1 LGLRIIPCTFP
12 YCFEYLQ
19 VFFMARNLVSLF
31 RLYNETSSILLA
43 SKGARR
49 FSNVLAGKTFGSVP
63 LANKGSVKSFSTG
76 SLSHVDREG
85 NTASTTFDF
94 TDENYEKIENIL
106 KKYPRNY
113 KSSAVIALLD
123 LAQRQCGGWI
133 PLAAMNQVAK
143 ILEMPPIRV
152 YEIVTFYSMFYR
164 EPIGKF
170 NVQVCCT
177 TPCMIRGAY
186 DILRAIQDKFNLEPG
201 GNSPDMMFHLEEVEC
216 LGACVN
222 APMMQVNDDYYE
234 DLTVES
240 AIRVLENLRDNKPVK
255 VGPQNGRHQCVGIQG
270 KTTLLS
276 EPPGPYCRSLE
287 TEETKKT
294 S

>member
-1 LGLRIIPCTFP
+1 MSGNTPATFR
-12 YCFEYLQ
+12 CF
-19 VFFMARNLVSLF
+19 
-31 RLYNETSSILLA
+31 SS
-43 SKGARR
+43 
-49 FSNVLAGKTFGSVP
+49 
-63 LANKGSVKSFSTG
+63 G
-76 SLSHVDREG
+76 SLSHVDTEG

-94 TDENYEKIENIL
+94 TDENYEKIETIL
-106 KKYPRNY
+106 KKYPKNY

-164 EPIGKF
+164 EPIGKY

-177 TPCMIRGAY
+177 TPCMLRGAY
-186 DILRAIQDKFNLEPG
+186 DILEAIKKHFDLELG
-201 GNSPDMMFHLEEVEC
+201 GTSKDGMFHLEEVEC

-240 AIRVLENLRDNKPVK
+240 AIRVLEDLRDNKTPK
-255 VGPQNGRHQCVGIQG
+255 IGPQNNRHQCVGIQG

-276 EPPGPYCRSLE
+276 EPQGPYCRPLE
-287 TEETKKT
+287 EG
-294 S
+294 SHS